1 MTDAASTSRT
11 NGSVRAVAK
20 MAKRIAILIVG
31 TAVLL
36 AGVAML
42 ALPGPGVLVIIVGL
56 AILATEFAWAER
68 LLDRTVERAAD
79 VATGILDDKRGRI
92 GLAISGVSMIIAGIG
107 VVIFFPEWIAAGISI
122 SIGGAIGLVTL
133 HPKVGLWVEERARLG
148 INTTEDVPTQHSL
161 HHDDQAAAHDT
172 AEQADPA

>member
-1 MTDAASTSRT
+1 MTDAASTGRT
-11 NGSVRAVAK
+11 NGSMRAVAR
-20 MAKRIAILIVG
+20 MAKRIGILIVG

-92 GLAISGVSMIIAGIG
+92 GLAISGVSMIIAGIA
-107 VVIFFPEWIAAGISI
+107 VAIVFPEWIVAGISI
-122 SIGGAIGLVTL
+122 AIGGAIGLVTL
-133 HPKVGLWVEERARLG
+133 HPAVGAWVEERARLG
-148 INTTEDVPTQHSL
+148 INATEDVPTQHSL
-161 HHDDQAAAHDT
+161 HHGDAGDQAD
-172 AEQADPA
+172 AD

>member
-1 MTDAASTSRT
+1 MSDSSRT
-11 NGSVRAVAK
+11 AGSAK
-20 MAKRIAILIVG
+20 WIAQAAKRIVILIVG
-31 TAVLL
+31 IAVLL

-56 AILATEFAWAER
+56 AILATEFTWAEK

-92 GLAISGVSMIIAGIG
+92 GLAISGVSMIIVGIV
-107 VVIFFPEWIAAGISI
+107 VVIVFPQWIVAGISI

-133 HPKVGLWVEERARLG
+133 HPAVGAWVEERARLG
-148 INTTEDVPTQHSL
+148 INRTEDVPTQHSL
-161 HHDDQAAAHDT
+161 HDD
-172 AEQADPA
+172 EPA